1 MSIYLKDSDDDEAI
15 TNDSSEAEEVQCE
28 SKRKIVDGRS
38 EAVIQVVRVVTTSTA
53 VITDIEIVGD

>member
-28 SKRKIVDGRS
+28 SKRKVVDGRS
-38 EAVIQVVRVVTTSTA
+38 VVTTISV
-53 VITDIEIVGD
+53 VINTHGIVVAG